1 METGDVEG
9 ITLTENEQSSAGEE
23 EPAREEGFAL
33 QFSLNEEQPSLEKEI
48 SLSVPAKI
56 TAPFTFEIRE
66 KDITVAAEEP
76 AGAEPKVELAAA
88 PLQFTADFQW
98 ELALQTEENDENAA
112 FSMQAVSLNE
122 KEPGTVYTE
131 SAEMALIFT
140 LPEGTAFPEEEAVY
154 DAEKAAIKMGD
165 AEVLY
170 FNGLP
175 EGVSVTGVSAESDGS
190 LKVMLVESRAQD
202 DLAAELTG
210 LACAVREMR
219 QKKR

>member
-1 METGDVEG
+1 MDTAGGVRCHGRAGALKTWMETGDVEG

-98 ELALQTEENDENAA
+98 ELALQTEENDENAS

-122 KEPGTVYTE
+122 KEAGTV
-131 SAEMALIFT
+131 
-140 LPEGTAFPEEEAVY
+140 
-154 DAEKAAIKMGD
+154 
-165 AEVLY
+165 
-170 FNGLP
+170 
-175 EGVSVTGVSAESDGS
+175 
-190 LKVMLVESRAQD
+190 
-202 DLAAELTG
+202 
-210 LACAVREMR
+210 
-219 QKKR
+219 